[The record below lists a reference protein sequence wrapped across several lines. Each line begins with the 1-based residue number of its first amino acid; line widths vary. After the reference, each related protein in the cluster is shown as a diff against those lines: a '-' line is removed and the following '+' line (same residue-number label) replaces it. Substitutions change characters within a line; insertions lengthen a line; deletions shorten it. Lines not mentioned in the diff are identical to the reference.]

1 MWIQIS
7 AGRGP
12 LECGRAAWHL
22 LGALEREMVLNGRT
36 VELLDAVEWTRGA
49 VRSALL
55 RLEGDPPEDFPD
67 TGEGTV
73 LWVCP
78 SPDRPGHGRKN
89 WFVDVALLPEP
100 TREEHDLARCRVDTM
115 RSSGAG
121 GQNVNK
127 VETAVRITHLDTGIV
142 VVASEERSQARNR
155 SLALARLRER
165 LADLDRSRSR
175 DAASGRWKRHD
186 DLVRGAPFRVYEG
199 PGFRRRP

>member
-22 LGALEREMVLNGRT
+22 LGSLEREMALHGRK

-55 RLEGDPPEDFPD
+55 RLDGDPPEDFPA

-89 WFVDVALLPEP
+89 WFVDVAVLAEP
-100 TREEHDLARCRVDTM
+100 TREEYDLARCRVETM

-165 LADLDRSRSR
+165 LAGLDRKRSS
-175 DAASGRWKRHD
+175 DAASERWKRHD
-186 DLVRGAPFRVYEG
+186 DLVRGTPFRIYEG
-199 PGFRRRP
+199 DGFRRKA